1 MNQEVEMKLDRS
13 SASQSPL
20 RRLMTLAAIAG
31 IGAATITL
39 AGVVNATPATVNSI
53 ILLVGADESQRVVNW
68 YASANTSQL
77 VQVAPTE
84 DLLNGAFPQ
93 GAKTFTDDSTQGI
106 VETEDVDFTFTSNDK
121 KTVFVHFMD
130 EINEAGLKIDGKDR
144 GDFICR

>member
-77 VQVAPTE
+77 VQIAPTE
-84 DLLNGAFPQ
+84 ELPREWRKLYRCFQPWPPFRWFLGSVRIQAQ
-93 GAKTFTDDSTQGI
+93 
-106 VETEDVDFTFTSNDK
+106 
-121 KTVFVHFMD
+121 
-130 EINEAGLKIDGKDR
+130 
-144 GDFICR
+144 